1 MKIIIGLGNPGREY
15 ERTRHNAGWRVIDFL
30 ISENR
35 IIKKGRE
42 SLYQSWIVNLGSQDV
57 WLVKPLTFMNESG
70 KAVEMVLENSKESP
84 ENLIFVH
91 DDLDLP
97 LGNLKITASRGPG
110 THKGFLSIVSQLG
123 RNDLVRVRMG
133 IGQQKLPVSRTDFVL
148 SDFTPEEEKVIT
160 PLVEKAAF
168 ACKDIIILGLEKAMT
183 RWNSLSRI
191 SQEKDKEE
199 KCSTRT
205 RL

>member
-1 MKIIIGLGNPGREY
+1 MKIIVGLGNPGREY
-15 ERTRHNAGWRVIDFL
+15 ERTRHNVGWRVIDFL
-30 ISENR
+30 IGENR
-35 IIKKGRE
+35 IIKKGKE
-42 SLYQSWIVNLGSQDV
+42 SLYQSWIVNVGSQEV

-70 KAVEMVLENSKESP
+70 KAVEMVLENAKESP

-110 THKGFLSIVSQLG
+110 THKGLLSIVSQLG
-123 RNDLVRVRMG
+123 RNDLVRVRIG

-148 SDFTPEEEKVIT
+148 SDFTPEEEKVIS
-160 PLVEKAAF
+160 PVVEKAAC

-183 RWNSLSRI
+183 RWNSLPQRN
-191 SQEKDKEE
+191 QEKDKE
-199 KCSTRT
+199 STIRNGAAK
-205 RL
+205 

>member
-1 MKIIIGLGNPGREY
+1 VKIIVGLGNPGREY
-15 ERTRHNAGWRVIDFL
+15 ERTRHNVGWRVIDFL
-30 ISENR
+30 IGENR
-35 IIKKGRE
+35 IIKKGKE
-42 SLYQSWIVNLGSQDV
+42 SLYQSWIVNVGSQEV

-70 KAVEMVLENSKESP
+70 KAVEMVLENAKESP

-110 THKGFLSIVSQLG
+110 THKGLLSIVSQLG
-123 RNDLVRVRMG
+123 RNDLVRVRIG

-148 SDFTPEEEKVIT
+148 SDFTPEEEKVIS
-160 PLVEKAAF
+160 PVVEKAAC

-183 RWNSLSRI
+183 RWNSLPQRN
-191 SQEKDKEE
+191 QEKDKE
-199 KCSTRT
+199 STIRNGAAK
-205 RL
+205 